1 MRKTIFTILAG
12 IALTTCLLSAC
23 RGQVTIKTD
32 KGTDTIVFDS
42 DSVQNININVEG
54 HVRVTS
60 GMECDPSELPATA
73 EEEDRLSQL
82 VLYVNEDVAPN
93 EDENEGCYT
102 VWLSDGGA
110 GTLYKVLTTNPKAEP
125 AWEKMSQK
133 DADGVE
139 VSLQQVG
146 AASSARFASK
156 DGRKIV
162 VEGCPDARNTWTY
175 IIDLDKRTAI
185 QLPSTEGVQ
194 DIDMS
199 KGEIFAASYG
209 YYPAPD
215 YGRYTVTKAY
225 SLDGK
230 FLRQASEPEPE

>member
-1 MRKTIFTILAG
+1 MKKTIFTILAG
-12 IALTTCLLSAC
+12 VALMPCVLSAC
-23 RGQVTIKTD
+23 RGQMTIKTD
-32 KGTDTIVFDS
+32 KGTDTINFDT
-42 DSVQNININVEG
+42 DSVQNINVNVEA
-54 HVRVTS
+54 HVRVTT
-60 GMECDPSELPATA
+60 GELPATA
-73 EEEDRLSQL
+73 KEQDRTAQY
-82 VLYVNEDVAPN
+82 VLYVNEDESPN
-93 EDENEGCYT
+93 EDGDPGVYS
-102 VWLSDGGA
+102 VWVADEKA
-110 GTLYKVLTTNPKAEP
+110 GTQQKVLTTNPKAEP

-133 DADGVE
+133 DADGVA

-146 AASSARFASK
+146 AASSAQFASK

-162 VEGCPDARNTWTY
+162 VEGCPDSRNMWTY

-230 FLRQASEPEPE
+230 FLRQASEPEAE